1 MGSVP
6 DTYVVKS
13 GLGEEGA
20 PWVSLARHSKKIE
33 FTTHS
38 SGVDHVG
45 FYSYPRGHDAVF
57 NLR

>member
-1 MGSVP
+1 MLL
-6 DTYVVKS
+6 
-13 GLGEEGA
+13 GLV
-20 PWVSLARHSKKIE
+20 WLDIRKKIE